1 MAYPEFVA
9 ELKRLKLKKNAKR
22 PKMAP
27 NRFYPHS
34 VELQTVELIRKELEA
49 FSEKLRSAAMAGYTL
64 DGVDDVA
71 AISASLGDD
80 FRAEVSALAGKVLN
94 FNVTAFAEFSDL
106 AVGERY
112 FPSDSDQQ
120 DVINA
125 WTSNFVELCK
135 SANEEMKKKVAGR
148 IADGVLNGTNIR
160 DIEKDIRNTCRT
172 FTATKAELIGTTE
185 VGKLNT
191 AIARRQSESS
201 GIEYYEWGA
210 AMDGRTRESHAVMD
224 GKICKWGD
232 DTHYYAWED
241 DPKKPGKRKLVR
253 KDRPKNAYMG
263 APGTDF
269 RCRCVALPYVPEF
282 EDDYEETREKG
293 EQRGVLQGKNSSAA
307 TMELLKKSLAEQA
320 VKRLNRSL
328 NKALK
333 RAKGFARERGEK
345 NAEFTEVEP
354 YIWSDA
360 RQAKKDK
367 SSDERVQKEMEMARI
382 AVRNGYAVVRLY
394 ENSGSKRK
402 NPDCCMDELVT
413 EMKRCKFAKLEARLR
428 DALEQ
433 APNAFIQ
440 LEEDKSHT
448 EIMEALKLV
457 KENIEKDPE
466 QKAKNKERFRKIR
479 SNLYSAFVFISS
491 GNKFFRVKLSRLK

>member
-1 MAYPEFVA
+1 MTMNIEKFCLRYCLDARSFE
-9 ELKRLKLKKNAKR
+9 EKNA
-22 PKMAP
+22 
-27 NRFYPHS
+27 
-34 VELQTVELIRKELEA
+34 
-49 FSEKLRSAAMAGYTL
+49 RSM
-64 DGVDDVA
+64 
-71 AISASLGDD
+71 
-80 FRAEVSALAGKVLN
+80 ALAYERLLKGKTGQATRLFAYNHALN
-94 FNVTAFAEFSDL
+94 QNRKAAE
-106 AVGERY
+106 AKPTGN
-112 FPSDSDQQ
+112 PSAPKPSPTKP
-120 DVINA
+120 VP
-125 WTSNFVELCK
+125 K
-135 SANEEMKKKVAGR
+135 P
-148 IADGVLNGTNIR
+148 
-160 DIEKDIRNTCRT
+160 
-172 FTATKAELIGTTE
+172 ATK
-185 VGKLNT
+185 
-191 AIARRQSESS
+191 
-201 GIEYYEWGA
+201 
-210 AMDGRTRESHAVMD
+210 
-224 GKICKWGD
+224 
-232 DTHYYAWED
+232 
-241 DPKKPGKRKLVR
+241 KP
-253 KDRPKNAYMG
+253 

-282 EDDYEETREKG
+282 EDDYEATREKG

-402 NPDCCMDELVT
+402 NPDCCMDDLVT

-448 EIMEALKLV
+448 EIVEALKIA
-457 KENIEKDPE
+457 KKNIEKEPE
-466 QKAKNKERFRKIR
+466 QIARNKERFRRIR
-479 SNLYSAFVFISS
+479 SNLYSAYVFIAS
-491 GNKFFRVKLSRLK
+491 GKKFFRGKLSRLK